1 MTSIQSHTRPAVE
14 QRGRA
19 STATAVRFHCVTRRF
34 GEVVALDGL
43 DLTID
48 VGETVALLGPN
59 GAGKSTAIGLMLG
72 LLKPTSG
79 TVMTLGMT
87 PREAIASGRIGS
99 MLQQTGLPTRA
110 RVGELVAFARQL
122 YPHPLGQTTVLER
135 AGLAA
140 LAARPV
146 GESVRRRDPEAALR
160 DRHRRRPRCRLP
172 R

>member
-1 MTSIQSHTRPAVE
+1 MTSVQSPTLPAVE

-19 STATAVRFHCVTRRF
+19 STATAVRFEGVTRRF

-99 MLQQTGLPTRA
+99 MLQQTGLPT
-110 RVGELVAFARQL
+110 
-122 YPHPLGQTTVLER
+122 
-135 AGLAA
+135 GL
-140 LAARPV
+140 L
-146 GESVRRRDPEAALR
+146 
-160 DRHRRRPRCRLP
+160 
-172 R
+172 